1 MPSFF
6 IGCGAEA
13 VRLRI
18 SCCTVML
25 LVVKTVRDADRGHQS
40 QETLTQQW
48 VVSGAQRRQR
58 HPRSGEHTKESS
70 LSAPS
75 SRHRNLCIAE
85 FWDSVGLPYTPMCRP
100 QSLSTINNG
109 DLISVLPIQSLCVA
123 ALPAKRPELTV
134 VRIPDVYRQV
144 RIRATAV
151 SGFRPIYLHS
161 PEISVK
167 LRC

>member
-13 VRLRI
+13 GRLTI
-18 SCCTVML
+18 TCWTVML
-25 LVVKTVRDADRGHQS
+25 LVVKTVQDADRGHQS

-48 VVSGAQRRQR
+48 VVSGAQRRPR
-58 HPRSGEHTKESS
+58 HPRSGEHTKKNS

-75 SRHRNLCIAE
+75 SRHRSLCIAE
-85 FWDSVGLPYTPMCRP
+85 LWDSVGLPYTPTCRP
-100 QSLSTINNG
+100 QSLSTTNNG
-109 DLISVLPIQSLCVA
+109 DLISALPVRSLCVA

-134 VRIPDVYRQV
+134 VRVPYVYRQV
-144 RIRATAV
+144 RIRAIAL
-151 SGFRPIYLHS
+151 SGFRQIYLHS